1 MKIIFAFDTTVPITQ
16 DGDAII
22 QESQLPNG
30 IPVLLLHPNNLPF
43 LVEMAR
49 RFSAETKQTVE
60 LMAVDMA
67 EIVGSN
73 FVSPSQAENM
83 PAWYSIN

>member
-49 RFSAETKQTVE
+49 KFSAKTKQTVE
-60 LMAVDMA
+60 LMAVDIQ

-73 FVSPSQAENM
+73 FVSPSAVEGM
-83 PAWYSIN
+83 PPHYSLN